1 MTTTEL
7 TRIETALVDL
17 VDPLISLPRKVR
29 VGSQALNA
37 YMSDVLVYH
46 AMQVIRGIMFFK
58 HEAYKNENEYRF
70 QQLFRYDRPA
80 PEVKYRTRPNAL
92 VRYREFDWRTVAGT
106 ALKKIV
112 IGPAADKEKGER
124 FARDCLA
131 AFSPKGSVDII
142 CSSIPYRAT

>member
-1 MTTTEL
+1 
-7 TRIETALVDL
+7 
-17 VDPLISLPRKVR
+17 
-29 VGSQALNA
+29 
-37 YMSDVLVYH
+37 MSIVSSN
-46 AMQVIRGIMFFK
+46 F
-58 HEAYKNENEYRF
+58 
-70 QQLFRYDRPA
+70 FRYDRPA